1 MDPRAAWAECGSP
14 GGEGGIQNIRKRGF
28 KMRIADGVQRSML
41 AVAAARASTR
51 SDDPPTELAIE
62 TELKKGVGKGVPS
75 KGYRLNSLQAQKESD
90 MKFRVREAHDAA
102 YVAATLE
109 WQEMVRTG
117 KNGKGDSSADG
128 VAARFNA
135 TLPEGAYK
143 LSGRMLKDA
152 FRDGKAGVAPGKPGP
167 KHGIPNEVIQ
177 AIADYASLKQAAGDE
192 QQPRQLASVAVALCK
207 GTKYET
213 MVTTKAQTSY
223 FLRRVREISGISVG
237 LREAVD
243 DRRWQ
248 YLTSSNLTVWF
259 GGYVDHLCTH
269 GFLPEECRG
278 LGSDIEAPPMEIHP
292 AKAARMGN
300 GDETHQKMSNE
311 GDARGPR
318 ASVYINEAL
327 GRAGKRTFVHG
338 KHATIMH
345 WLMYDGQ
352 MGAPHTM
359 LATDAAAAKKGKA
372 SVGAQES
379 GIRINI
385 EWTFGVPRVNGM
397 FGHPSVQ
404 TFEPSFVM
412 NEKGGMEGGGFEQ
425 FIRLQIFVAFPNMQM
440 EWEMSEDGTEV
451 IKGPV
456 FMQFDAGPDRYSEM
470 SLSFR
475 IECYQR
481 GLILF
486 PGLINGTAANQVC
499 DDLFGVYKTSSA
511 AVMDQIVAEKIAANA
526 LDPAI
531 KVLPPPRVYVCTLT
545 VVS

>member
-1 MDPRAAWAECGSP
+1 
-14 GGEGGIQNIRKRGF
+14 
-28 KMRIADGVQRSML
+28 
-41 AVAAARASTR
+41 
-51 SDDPPTELAIE
+51 
-62 TELKKGVGKGVPS
+62 
-75 KGYRLNSLQAQKESD
+75 
-90 MKFRVREAHDAA
+90 
-102 YVAATLE
+102 
-109 WQEMVRTG
+109 
-117 KNGKGDSSADG
+117 
-128 VAARFNA
+128 
-135 TLPEGAYK
+135 
-143 LSGRMLKDA
+143 
-152 FRDGKAGVAPGKPGP
+152 
-167 KHGIPNEVIQ
+167 
-177 AIADYASLKQAAGDE
+177 
-192 QQPRQLASVAVALCK
+192 
-207 GTKYET
+207 
-213 MVTTKAQTSY
+213 
-223 FLRRVREISGISVG
+223 
-237 LREAVD
+237 
-243 DRRWQ
+243 
-248 YLTSSNLTVWF
+248 
-259 GGYVDHLCTH
+259 
-269 GFLPEECRG
+269 
-278 LGSDIEAPPMEIHP
+278 
-292 AKAARMGN
+292 
-300 GDETHQKMSNE
+300 MSNE

-318 ASVYINEAL
+318 ASVYINAAL

-338 KHATIMH
+338 KHATVMH
-345 WLMYDGQ
+345 WLMYDWQ

-511 AVMDQIVAEKIAANA
+511 AVMDQIVAEKIAVNA

-531 KVLPPPRVYVCTLT
+531 KVLPPPARVCLHTHRGQLSIPSHPQTSNSSNRQINDPHFSPIPTHRGFFRESNHKASGASPPTRPRFPFFSLT
-545 VVS
+545 